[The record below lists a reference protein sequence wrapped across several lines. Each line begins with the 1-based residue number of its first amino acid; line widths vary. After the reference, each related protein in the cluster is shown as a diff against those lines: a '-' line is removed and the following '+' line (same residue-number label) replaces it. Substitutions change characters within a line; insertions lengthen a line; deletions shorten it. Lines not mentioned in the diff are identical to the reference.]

1 MKKTSQW
8 KIPLFKI
15 NVSPSDIKS
24 VTNVIKRGT
33 DWADGEEIT
42 QLEKELSKYIGCKY
56 CLMFNSGTSAGHAV
70 LIASGLQNK
79 QVMIPSLTFI
89 STANWV
95 LMAGAHPKFIDIEEQ
110 TLGLDPIRIEEKI
123 TKTTKAIIP
132 VHYAGLPCKINEI
145 KKIARENKITLI
157 EDAAESIGATV
168 GKKKVGTFGEASIF
182 SFAANKVL
190 TSGEGG
196 AVLTNSKKLF
206 EKLKL
211 LRSHG
216 RLIKENYFSSI
227 QKPNYVTL
235 GYNWRMSSITA
246 ALALSQLKRL
256 DYLIKKRQENAK
268 YLASKLKKYSEIK
281 FHSVP
286 KDYVHVHQLFTIIL
300 PNQKTRDSLIK
311 FLAAKGIMSK
321 VFFVA
326 IHETKF
332 YKNLGY
338 TYDDLTITEKIC
350 QRILSLPMYPD
361 LTKTEMDFISDSV
374 GEFFNSY
381 KNN

>member
-256 DYLIKKRQENAK
+256 DHLIKKRQENSK
-268 YLASKLKKYSEIK
+268 YLASKLQKYSQIQ

-286 KDYVHVHQLFTIIL
+286 KGYVHVYQLFTIIL
-300 PNQKTRDSLIK
+300 PNQKIRDNLIK

-321 VFFVA
+321 VFFAA

-338 TYDDLTITEKIC
+338 TYDDLTTTEKIC
-350 QRILSLPMYPD
+350 QRVLSLPMYPD

-374 GEFFNSY
+374 GEFFNSH
-381 KNN
+381 KNQ

>member
-15 NVSPSDIKS
+15 NVSPSDVKS

-33 DWADGEEIT
+33 DWADGKEIT

-56 CLMFNSGTSAGHAV
+56 CLVFNSGTSAGHAV

-256 DYLIKKRQENAK
+256 DYLIKKRQEN
-268 YLASKLKKYSEIK
+268 
-281 FHSVP
+281 
-286 KDYVHVHQLFTIIL
+286 
-300 PNQKTRDSLIK
+300 QK
-311 FLAAKGIMSK
+311 
-321 VFFVA
+321 
-326 IHETKF
+326 E
-332 YKNLGY
+332 
-338 TYDDLTITEKIC
+338 
-350 QRILSLPMYPD
+350 
-361 LTKTEMDFISDSV
+361 
-374 GEFFNSY
+374 
-381 KNN
+381 

>member
-15 NVSPSDIKS
+15 NVSPSDVKS

-33 DWADGEEIT
+33 DWADGKEIT

-56 CLMFNSGTSAGHAV
+56 CLVFNSGTSAGHAV

-268 YLASKLKKYSEIK
+268 YLTSKLKKYSEIK

-300 PNQKTRDSLIK
+300 PNQKTRDNLIK

-338 TYDDLTITEKIC
+338 AYDDLTITEKIC